1 MNMILE
7 TRLDK
12 MRNSLDD
19 LSAAMDD
26 NLRSLLHKLTCDEAA
41 ADLPLKNLDAL
52 AKAARDNC
60 LMLLA
65 KEHPFAGDLK
75 YAMGALRV
83 GHDYE
88 RIQEIAE
95 SLNKRVAILR
105 TSTFKGIC
113 QDMTG
118 VMADILSMHEL
129 VRHLWKRNQ
138 AEADLKMLAAQQ
150 VKLFAGIQVSILAI
164 QNHIMSSISTE
175 KTDAESIVEV
185 VLACRHL
192 KRIASTLNSMPE
204 ELHSF
209 G

>member
-1 MNMILE
+1 
-7 TRLDK
+7 
-12 MRNSLDD
+12 
-19 LSAAMDD
+19 MDD
-26 NLRSLLHKLTCDEAA
+26 NLRAVLHKLTCDEAA

-65 KEHPFAGDLK
+65 KEHPFASDLK

-95 SLNKRVAILR
+95 SLNKRIAILR
-105 TSTFKGIC
+105 KSTFKSIC

-118 VMADILSMHEL
+118 VMADILSMHEI
-129 VRHLWKRNQ
+129 VRHLWQRNQ
-138 AEADLKMLAAQQ
+138 IEEDLKMLNAQQ
-150 VKLFAGIQVSILAI
+150 EKLNAGIQVSILSI
-164 QNHIMSSISTE
+164 QNKIMSGIATE
-175 KTDAESIVEV
+175 KTDAESIVEI

-192 KRIASTLNSMPE
+192 KRIAATLNSMPE

>member
-12 MRNSLDD
+12 MRRSLDE

-26 NLRSLLHKLTCDEAA
+26 NLRNLLHKLTCDESAA
-41 ADLPLKNLDAL
+41 PMPLKNLDAL
-52 AKAARDNC
+52 AKAARENC

-95 SLNKRVAILR
+95 SLNKRVSILHK
-105 TSTFKGIC
+105 TAFKGIC

-118 VMADILSMHEL
+118 VMADILSMHEI

-138 AEADLKMLAAQQ
+138 SDDDLKMLAAQQ
-150 VKLFAGIQVSILAI
+150 MKLFAGIQVSILAI
-164 QNHIMSSISTE
+164 QNQIMSSISSE
-175 KTDAESIVEV
+175 KTDAESIVEI

-192 KRIASTLNSMPE
+192 KRIAATLNSMPE

>member
-1 MNMILE
+1 MILE

-12 MRNSLDD
+12 MRRSLDE

-26 NLRSLLHKLTCDEAA
+26 NLRAVLHKLTCDEAT
-41 ADLPLKNLDAL
+41 ADLPLKNIDAL

-65 KEHPFAGDLK
+65 KEHPFASDLK

-95 SLNKRVAILR
+95 SLNKRIAILR
-105 TSTFKGIC
+105 KSTFKGIC

-118 VMADILSMHEL
+118 VMADILSMHEI
-129 VRHLWKRNQ
+129 VRHLWQRNQ
-138 AEADLKMLAAQQ
+138 VEEDLKMLNAQQ
-150 VKLFAGIQVSILAI
+150 EKLNAGIQVSILSI
-164 QNHIMSSISTE
+164 QNKIMSGIATE
-175 KTDAESIVEV
+175 KTDAESIVEI

-192 KRIASTLNSMPE
+192 KRIAATLNSMPE

>member
-1 MNMILE
+1 
-7 TRLDK
+7 
-12 MRNSLDD
+12 MRRSLDE

-26 NLRSLLHKLTCDEAA
+26 NLRGVLHKLTCDESA
-41 ADLPLKNLDAL
+41 ADVPLKNLDPL
-52 AKAARDNC
+52 AKAARENC

-65 KEHPFAGDLK
+65 KEHPFASDLK

-95 SLNKRVAILR
+95 SLNKRIVILR
-105 TSTFKGIC
+105 KSTFKGIC

-118 VMADILSMHEL
+118 VMADILSMHEI
-129 VRHLWKRNQ
+129 VRHLWQRNQ
-138 AEADLKMLAAQQ
+138 AEEDLKMLSAQQ
-150 VKLFAGIQVSILAI
+150 TKLFAGIQVSILAI
-164 QNHIMSSISTE
+164 QNRIMSSISAE
-175 KTDAESIVEV
+175 KTDAEAIVEI

-192 KRIASTLNSMPE
+192 KRIAGTLNSMPE